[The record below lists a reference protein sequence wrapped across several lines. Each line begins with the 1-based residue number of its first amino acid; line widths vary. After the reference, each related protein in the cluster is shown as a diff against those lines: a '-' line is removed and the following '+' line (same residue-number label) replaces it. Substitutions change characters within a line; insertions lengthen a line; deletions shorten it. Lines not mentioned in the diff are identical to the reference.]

1 LSSLPRLS
9 ILIARS
15 LPDIFRHLLAED
27 SETGSKFTQA
37 QLNSNANLI
46 IVAGSDTTSSTLSQ
60 TFGVLAKDQRI
71 LKKLQEEIDSVRE
84 KGEELTVET
93 TKNLVYLNGVVNEAL
108 RLLNPIPSGVQA
120 TTPTIGVEVAD
131 VHLPGSIQVQVPHIV
146 LMTDE
151 RYFPNP
157 EEFIPERWT
166 GEKPQLLLE
175 KRAFIPFGYGV
186 HSCVGKQLALN
197 EMRLVLAR
205 VVRKFDVV
213 RGESYDEERFREE
226 WMDYAVLHIGAMWVK
241 FVLRG

>member
-1 LSSLPRLS
+1 
-9 ILIARS
+9 
-15 LPDIFRHLLAED
+15 
-27 SETGSKFTQA
+27 
-37 QLNSNANLI
+37 
-46 IVAGSDTTSSTLSQ
+46 
-60 TFGVLAKDQRI
+60 VLAKDQRI
-71 LKKLQEEIDSVRE
+71 LKKLQEEVDSVGE
-84 KGEELTVET
+84 KREELTVET

-131 VHLPGSIQVQVPHIV
+131 VRLPGSIQIQVPHIV

-157 EEFIPERWT
+157 EEFIPERWA

-205 VVRKFDVV
+205 VVREFDVV

-226 WMDYAVLHIGAMWVK
+226 WMDYVVLHIGAMWVK
-241 FVLRG
+241 FVPRG

>member
-1 LSSLPRLS
+1 
-9 ILIARS
+9 
-15 LPDIFRHLLAED
+15 
-27 SETGSKFTQA
+27 
-37 QLNSNANLI
+37 
-46 IVAGSDTTSSTLSQ
+46 
-60 TFGVLAKDQRI
+60 VLAKNQRI
-71 LKKLQEEIDSVRE
+71 LKKLQEEIDGVCG
-84 KGEELTVET
+84 KGEDLTVET
-93 TKNLVYLNGVVNEAL
+93 TKNLVYLNSVVKEAL

-120 TTPTIGVEVAD
+120 TTPIVGVEVAG

-175 KRAFIPFGYGV
+175 KRAFIPFSYGA

-197 EMRLVLAR
+197 ELRLVLAR
-205 VVRKFDVV
+205 VVREFNVV
-213 RGESYDEERFREE
+213 RGESHDEEKFREE
-226 WMDYAVLHIGAMWVK
+226 WMDYAVLKIGAMWVK